1 MVLVIL
7 GTPYTLERLSPEQ
20 DDMLVECDGYCD
32 DTAKKIVVT
41 NETVSQGRALD
52 DPVLFRKKQIR
63 HEIVH
68 AFLSES
74 GLAENSNWADDEE
87 IVDWIAMQ
95 GPKVYKAWQE
105 ADAV

>member
-1 MVLVIL
+1 MVVMIL

-20 DDMLVECDGYCD
+20 DEMLKEVDAYCD
-32 DTAKKIVVT
+32 DTTKRLVVT
-41 NETVSQGRALD
+41 NEPSLGCQSPD
-52 DPVLFRKKQIR
+52 DLECHRKKQIR

-74 GLAENSNWADDEE
+74 GLAENTDWACNEE

-95 GPKVYKAWQE
+95 GPKLYQAWQ
-105 ADAV
+105 AAGAI